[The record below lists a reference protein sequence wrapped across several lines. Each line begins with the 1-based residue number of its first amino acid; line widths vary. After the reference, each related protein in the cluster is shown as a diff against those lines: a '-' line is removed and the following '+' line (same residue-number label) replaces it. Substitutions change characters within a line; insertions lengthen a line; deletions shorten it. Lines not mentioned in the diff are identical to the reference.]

1 MKVEDEK
8 DDEKKVTSFY
18 DKFAGLSSKYPII
31 FTCCKLSGLPG
42 DGTPP
47 SVELS
52 KLLVPLLP
60 SGEDEISFDTSL
72 CFISIILYIHIS
84 VKFKMFFF

>member
-18 DKFAGLSSKYPII
+18 NKFAGLSSKYPNI
-31 FTCCKLSGLPG
+31 FTCCKLYGLAG
-42 DGTPP
+42 DGTPS

-52 KLLVPLLP
+52 ELLVPLLP
-60 SGEDEISFDTSL
+60 SGEDEISSDTMF
-72 CFISIILYIHIS
+72 CFVTIIFVYS
-84 VKFKMFFF
+84 Y

>member
-18 DKFAGLSSKYPII
+18 DKFALAGLSSKYPII
-31 FTCCKLSGLPG
+31 FTCCKLSGFPG

-52 KLLVPLLP
+52 ELLVPLLP

-72 CFISIILYIHIS
+72 CFI
-84 VKFKMFFF
+84 